1 MCGEKVVVV
10 AAGVEAGAWARGWK
24 VVVEA
29 AGVEA
34 GAWAGGGKVVV
45 VAAGARGSKIKSR
58 KIRIYTL
65 LRRIPNVFH
74 RMF

>member
-1 MCGEKVVVV
+1 MCGEKLMVV
-10 AAGVEAGAWARGWK
+10 AAGVEAGAWAGGGK

-45 VAAGARGSKIKSR
+45 VAAGARGSKVNFR
-58 KIRIYTL
+58 KINRGYL
-65 LRRIPNVFH
+65 LF
-74 RMF
+74 